1 MEHEKEFL
9 TQEKFN
15 ELSEELKQLTT
26 VRRKEIAQ
34 NLEYAKS
41 LGDLSENA
49 EYHEAREQ
57 QASIEERIAQLEHVL
72 KNAEIVERHHS
83 DTVEVGSTVTVEKIG
98 GDKKTFDV
106 VSPEEADVTA
116 GRISY
121 RSPLGEAMLRKKK
134 GDTFTVET
142 PKGSVEY
149 KIIKID

>member
-9 TQEKFN
+9 TQEKFD
-15 ELSEELKQLTT
+15 ELSTELKQLTT
-26 VRRKEIAQ
+26 VRRKEIAES
-34 NLEYAKS
+34 LEYAKS

-72 KNAEIVERHHS
+72 KNAEIVKRHHS
-83 DTVEVGSTVTVEKIG
+83 DVVEVGSTVTVEKEG

-106 VSPEEADVTA
+106 VSPEEADVA
-116 GRISY
+116 GGRISY

-134 GDTFTVET
+134 GDVFVVET
-142 PKGSVEY
+142 PRGSVEY
-149 KIIKID
+149 KVVKID